1 METEARA
8 PGELVLNVR
17 SAEGLGGLWVM
28 GAHSSWD
35 DGFRVV
41 GMYLV
46 QCDGAEGSWHCVEE
60 EEGVK
65 ANAEAAGMEGGGEG
79 GSLS

>member
-1 METEARA
+1 MGTMETEARA
-8 PGELVLNVR
+8 PEELVPNVR

-28 GAHSSWD
+28 GARSSWD

-46 QCDGAEGSWHCVEE
+46 QCDGAEGSWHC
-60 EEGVK
+60 
-65 ANAEAAGMEGGGEG
+65 
-79 GSLS
+79 